1 MASNVT
7 IHNVLDTNV
16 VDVITIDSLIS
27 SNWEDVYGVVH
38 DIAIWIF
45 GRNTGDI
52 NIIRNT
58 ITQAKQVFHDTFIED
73 VKDEIDMVGDIFL
86 NAILVVAD
94 EVGTITLDGEA
105 VKVLDIP
112 ADVVHII
119 EEVI

>member
-1 MASNVT
+1 
-7 IHNVLDTNV
+7 
-16 VDVITIDSLIS
+16 
-27 SNWEDVYGVVH
+27 
-38 DIAIWIF
+38 
-45 GRNTGDI
+45 
-52 NIIRNT
+52 
-58 ITQAKQVFHDTFIED
+58 
-73 VKDEIDMVGDIFL
+73 MVGDIFL